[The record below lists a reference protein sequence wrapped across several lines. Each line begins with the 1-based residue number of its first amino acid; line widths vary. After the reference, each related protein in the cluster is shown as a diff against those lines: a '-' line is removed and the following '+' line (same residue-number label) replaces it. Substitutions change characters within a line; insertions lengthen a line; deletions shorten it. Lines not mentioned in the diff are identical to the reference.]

1 MKELEQSSTN
11 SVTIRI
17 QGGLGNQ
24 LFGWATAYA
33 LSSRINS
40 ELLIDKTLLKRGQY
54 ELDNYN
60 LPSHSILDQKIS
72 KKWIDK
78 IRHNPLHF
86 KESSFTYDTSI
97 LNCKKGTILDGY
109 FQSWK
114 YFDDYKGN
122 IAKILSANREFS
134 EEFVNLFNY
143 ISQEETIAIHIRR
156 GDYIDLTQYHGLT
169 SAAYFEKAFLNA
181 KSLTSATRAVVFS
194 DSKSIAE
201 QVFPNADKYIGPED
215 LKSSSETLD
224 LMSRCSGI
232 IGSNSSFSWWAAYI
246 RDSESRPCI
255 FPRPWFTETSL
266 DTRDLLMP
274 HWLTLGNS

>member
-1 MKELEQSSTN
+1 MHELDKSSTN
-11 SVTIRI
+11 SVTIRL

-33 LSSRINS
+33 LSLRINA
-40 ELLIDKTLLKRGQY
+40 ELLIDKTLLKQGQY

-60 LPSHSILDQKIS
+60 LPAHSILEQKS
-72 KKWIDK
+72 SEKWFGR
-78 IRHNPLHF
+78 IRQSPLNF
-86 KESSFTYDTSI
+86 RESSFTYDASI
-97 LNCKKGTILDGY
+97 LNCKKNTILNGY

-114 YFDDYKGN
+114 YFDDYKVK
-122 IAKILSANREFS
+122 IAEILSADREYS
-134 EEFVNLFNY
+134 TEFVNLSSY

-156 GDYIDLTQYHGLT
+156 GDYVGLTEYHGLT
-169 SAAYFEKAFLNA
+169 SAEYFEKAFRNA
-181 KSLTSATRAVVFS
+181 KSLTNATRAVVFS
-194 DSKSIAE
+194 DSISIAKH
-201 QVFPNADKYIGPED
+201 VFPNADKYIGPED
-215 LKSSSETLD
+215 LKSTSETLD

-274 HWLTLGNS
+274 HWLTLGNF